1 MIIAA
6 AQRAPTGCN
15 SVVAESL
22 VYLDDKQAQSA
33 VDSYMP
39 KDRAA
44 IAREARA
51 EGAGLFGR

>member
-33 VDSYMP
+33 VDSYI